1 MSWPDIPYVYPPWDS
16 LGFLYLDGYFLSHFR
31 EVFNYNLIKYFLMS
45 FPFVFLVWDP
55 YNLNVVMLNI
65 IPELSETVLFILLSL
80 MCSASVISTILS
92 SSSLICTSALVTL
105 LLFPFNVFL
114 ICYCVDGL
122 FFNSSRSFVKL
133 NP

>member
-1 MSWPDIPYVYPPWDS
+1 MGKEIS
-16 LGFLYLDGYFLSHFR
+16 
-31 EVFNYNLIKYFLMS
+31 IKYFLMS